1 MSAIASCRREKL
13 SSVVRNFQLADQ
25 PKTKRLCELA
35 LIESA
40 QSDRID
46 ILELLLG
53 SPLHFTSHAM
63 YDAIRAAKQH
73 DSARVLP
80 LLLQRDKA
88 SGSKRLL
95 SRVGRTF
102 DRKKAADF

>member
-1 MSAIASCRREKL
+1 MMVVAKCRREKL
-13 SSVVRNFQLADQ
+13 SSVVRSFQLVEQ
-25 PKTKRLCELA
+25 PEELRELA

-46 ILELLLG
+46 ILEFLLG
-53 SPLHFTSHAM
+53 SPLHFASHAM